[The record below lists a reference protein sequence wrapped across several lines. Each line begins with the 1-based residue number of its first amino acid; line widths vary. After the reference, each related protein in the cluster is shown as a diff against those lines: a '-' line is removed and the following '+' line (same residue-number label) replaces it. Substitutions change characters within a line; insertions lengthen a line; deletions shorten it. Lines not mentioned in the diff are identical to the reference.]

1 MSQKERI
8 KGFEGVGLVGTKHTH
23 GKEFEHILRPKA
35 SGTTKVFEPCEK
47 ANVVLRKVHE
57 FHEKDKGVDSPHNL
71 EVVDIMKSNG
81 KSTKGKKVV
90 GRNQRNK

>member
-23 GKEFEHILRPKA
+23 GKELEHLLRPKA
-35 SGTTKVFEPCEK
+35 SGTTKVVEPCEK
-47 ANVVLRKVHE
+47 VNATLGKANE
-57 FHEKDKGVDSPHNL
+57 FHENDKGVDSPHNL
-71 EVVDIMKSNG
+71 EVIDIKKSNG
-81 KSTKGKKVV
+81 KFGKGNKVV